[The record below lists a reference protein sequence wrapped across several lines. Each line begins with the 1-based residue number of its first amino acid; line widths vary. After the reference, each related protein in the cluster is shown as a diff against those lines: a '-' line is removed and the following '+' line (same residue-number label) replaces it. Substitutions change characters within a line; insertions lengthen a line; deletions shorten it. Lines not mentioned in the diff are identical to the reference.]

1 MINDV
6 VAEARC
12 RFGAPARGEVR
23 ASWRTGCN
31 AAPRRSPDGAAE
43 IDRYWSGLMAGA
55 QSGDRDAYD
64 RLLRDIVPYIRTI
77 AGSQHRSADRVDEVV
92 QEVLLTVHRVR
103 HTYDPARA
111 FRPWLAAIARRRSI
125 DMLRKSGR
133 RAAHEVNADRA
144 GSAYESYA
152 DPDAARLEDLHA
164 TSDWL
169 GRAIGGLPANQRE
182 AIELLRLRQLSLA
195 EAATLTGRS
204 IGALKVN
211 AHRALRSL
219 RAQLRQG

>member
-1 MINDV
+1 MMNDV
-6 VAEARC
+6 VAEAGC
-12 RFGAPARGEVR
+12 WFGARARGAAR
-23 ASWRTGCN
+23 ASWRARCN
-31 AAPRRSPDGAAE
+31 AAPRRSADRAAE
-43 IDRYWSGLMAGA
+43 IDRYWSSLMAGA
-55 QSGDRDAYD
+55 QSGNRVAYD
-64 RLLRDIVPYIRTI
+64 RLLRDIVPYVRTI
-77 AGSQHRSADRVDEVV
+77 AGSHHRSADRVDEVV
-92 QEVLLTVHRVR
+92 QEVFLTVHRVR
-103 HTYDPARA
+103 HTYDPARP

-125 DMLRKSGR
+125 DLLRKNGR
-133 RAAHEVNADRA
+133 HAAHEVDADRA

-152 DPDAARLEDLHA
+152 DPDADRLEDLHA

-169 GRAIGGLPANQRE
+169 GRAISGLPANQRE
-182 AIELLRLRQLSLA
+182 AIDLLRLRQLSLA